1 MSQVHPA
8 VDTIKSLTKA
18 SGLISLILAILLLL
32 SGLFL
37 LPFGVGAGPLVL
49 AVLNYL
55 IYANCKEIV
64 RLVNASRYREAKEK
78 TLIWMI
84 AGFLFGWVIVGVLLL
99 IAFLKY
105 DEVLRHAG
113 FSGASGHGEPSTTL

>member
-1 MSQVHPA
+1 M
-8 VDTIKSLTKA
+8 DTIRSLTRA
-18 SGLISLILAILLLL
+18 SGIISLILAVLLLL

-37 LPFGVGAGPLVL
+37 LPFGVGVGPLVL

-64 RLVNASRYREAKEK
+64 RLVDASRYREAKEK

-84 AGFLFGWVIVGVLLL
+84 VGFLFGWVIVGVLLL

-105 DEVLRHAG
+105 DEVLGHAG
-113 FSGASGHGEPSTTL
+113 LFGTSEHREPSTTL